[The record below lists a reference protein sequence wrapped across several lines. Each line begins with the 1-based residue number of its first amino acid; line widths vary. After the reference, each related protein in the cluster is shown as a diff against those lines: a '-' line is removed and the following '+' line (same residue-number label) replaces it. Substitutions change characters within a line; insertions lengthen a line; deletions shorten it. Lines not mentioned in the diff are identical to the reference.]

1 MRKGAFFRSEILS
14 CLFVSSVSDVLLI
27 IWTEAR
33 QPETHRDKI
42 IQWGRIIKRFTTVT
56 FSFFLSCEVICSS
69 FRATSGLQP
78 SAHVNE
84 NANMV
89 IPRRYK
95 TYPGHCLKMIV
106 WIWICIMLALF
117 HQHSWDLHNRVLQ
130 RSPQLGLVIFHSK
143 LVFWKKEEKTNIV
156 KTEKMCFSWF
166 HIFITVHCVILLC
179 FMFQQIKKW
188 IKTWNGAKTLQTVF
202 F

>member
-33 QPETHRDKI
+33 QPETHRDKNHPVGTNN
-42 IQWGRIIKRFTTVT
+42 QKLYTVT

-89 IPRRYK
+89 IPSRYK
-95 TYPGHCLKMIV
+95 TNPGHCLKMIV

-130 RSPQLGLVIFHSK
+130 RSPQLRLVIFHSK
-143 LVFWKKEEKTNIV
+143 LIFWKKVEKTNIY
-156 KTEKMCFSWF
+156 C
-166 HIFITVHCVILLC
+166 
-179 FMFQQIKKW
+179 
-188 IKTWNGAKTLQTVF
+188 
-202 F
+202 

>member
-42 IQWGRIIKRFTTVT
+42 IQWGRIIKSFTPSLSL
-56 FSFFLSCEVICSS
+56 FFCPARSFARHFVQRPDYNRPLTLM
-69 FRATSGLQP
+69 RTP
-78 SAHVNE
+78 TW
-84 NANMV
+84 V
-89 IPRRYK
+89 IPSRYK
-95 TYPGHCLKMIV
+95 TNPGHCLKMIV

-130 RSPQLGLVIFHSK
+130 RSPQLRLVIFHSK
-143 LVFWKKEEKTNIV
+143 LIFWKKEEKTNIV